1 MFTGI
6 ITNTGKVSRKT
17 DEALSIAAGKSF
29 LKCFRAGESVSVD
42 GVCLTVAEKS
52 AQGFT
57 AAVMPETFLRTNLGR
72 LKKNSTVNLEL
83 PATPSSFLSG
93 HIVQGH
99 IDGVAKL
106 LRVTQKGN
114 SRILAFSAPLSLT
127 TYIVEKGS
135 VAVDGISF
143 TVISAKKSGF
153 VIGVIPHTWDTT
165 TLHALK
171 IGDFVNI
178 EIDILAKYAG
188 KFSKKLRT

>member
-29 LKCFRAGESVSVD
+29 LKRFRAGESVSVD

-106 LRVTQKGN
+106 LRITQKRN
-114 SRILAFSAPLSLT
+114 SRILAFSTPLSLT
-127 TYIVEKGS
+127 AYIVEKGS

-143 TVISAKKSGF
+143 TVIGAKKNGF
-153 VIGVIPHTWDTT
+153 TIGVIPHTWSMT
-165 TLHALK
+165 TLHTLK

-178 EIDILAKYAG
+178 EVDILAKYAE
-188 KFSKKLRT
+188 KFSHEKK

>member
-17 DEALSIAAGKSF
+17 DEALSITAGKSF
-29 LKCFRAGESVSVD
+29 LKRFRAGESISVD
-42 GVCLTVAEKS
+42 GVCLTVARKS
-52 AQGFT
+52 ARGFT
-57 AAVMPETFLRTNLGR
+57 AGVMPETFLRTNLGH
-72 LKKNSTVNLEL
+72 LKKNSAVNLEL

-114 SRILAFSAPLSLT
+114 SCILAFSAPPSLT
-127 TYIVEKGS
+127 KYIAEKGS
-135 VAVDGISF
+135 VAVNGISF
-143 TVISAKKSGF
+143 TIIRAKKNGF
-153 VIGVIPHTWDTT
+153 TIGVIPHTWDMT

-171 IGDFVNI
+171 PGDFVNI
-178 EIDILAKYAG
+178 EVDILAKYAE
-188 KFSKKLRT
+188 KFSHEKK